1 MSNTTYTTTDYLNAI
16 TREIQKRVTTY
27 PKIIKKKEK
36 QGVPEHE
43 IMEILRLQQIQVTR
57 LIMIEKCLQTP
68 IESLDPIT
76 ANEYFEEIKREQ
88 KMRKRYYP
96 RLIYFKR
103 ITQQTAD
110 YETAVWNALTDF
122 FKTKYVS
129 ENV

>member
-110 YETAVWNALTDF
+110 YETAV
-122 FKTKYVS
+122 
-129 ENV
+129 